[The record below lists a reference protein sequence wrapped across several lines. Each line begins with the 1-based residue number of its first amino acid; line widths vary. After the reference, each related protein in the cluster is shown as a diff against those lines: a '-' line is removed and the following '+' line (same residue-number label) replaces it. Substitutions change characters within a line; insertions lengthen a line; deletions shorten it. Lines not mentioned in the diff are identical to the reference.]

1 MLLNGCSELD
11 CFHSLHREHPALVSK
26 WLAAA
31 FCGTAVDASQLAAL
45 RDLDALDRSGL
56 AKLWSELIGGDV
68 PAKMSQLMQRRFLAF
83 ELQARAD
90 GGLPAALRARL
101 DRIAAGE
108 ERKPSPTLPSG
119 ARLLRE
125 WNGIT
130 HVVDVLPDGFLWNGQ
145 QHGSLS
151 AIARAITGARWSG
164 PRFFGLTGA
173 TEAKGARPSTGKPKT
188 SGGQRRDRAA

>member
-1 MLLNGCSELD
+1 M
-11 CFHSLHREHPALVSK
+11 
-26 WLAAA
+26 
-31 FCGTAVDASQLAAL
+31 TTL
-45 RDLDALDRSGL
+45 RDLDVLDRPGL
-56 AKLWSELIGGDV
+56 AALWSELIGGAV

-83 ELQARAD
+83 ELQAKVRD
-90 GGLPAALRARL
+90 GLPAAHCARL

-108 ERKPSPTLPSG
+108 ERKPSPTLQSG

-125 WNGIT
+125 WNGVT

-145 QHGSLS
+145 RHGSLS